1 MSRLTILL
9 AALVVLVAGAA
20 TTIFISLRSG
30 DAPTASE
37 TVPAPI
43 PSDADKRRRAERFF
57 GGDANRDVRG
67 GQEMKPRW

>member
-1 MSRLTILL
+1 MRSLTILL
-9 AALVVLVAGAA
+9 AVAILLVVGAA

-30 DAPTASE
+30 DATSATDPGQAVT
-37 TVPAPI
+37 

-57 GGDANRDVRG
+57 GGDPDRDVQG